1 MHLTCTN
8 QSKEVCDAG
17 LAGAKEAGI
26 CNIVA
31 LRGDPPKGQD
41 KWEVTEG
48 GFACA
53 LDLVKY
59 MRTNYGD
66 YFSIQAP
73 LPPADAQRTA
83 PRRAGT
89 PHHPSRRT
97 RIIPHRPHL
106 HPHPAPAPRAPRAG
120 SPSGLLP
127 LLTSS
132 LSPPPPFLHPLS
144 PPPLWL
150 CPRRLPATLRGTRT
164 ASPRRAASGRW
175 CTSQP
180 REG

>member
-41 KWEVTEG
+41 RWEVTEG

-59 MRTNYGD
+59 MRANYGD
-66 YFSIQAP
+66 YFSIQVRRPRLSLYRQGRSGKPNTARSPPHSQPSSAP
-73 LPPADAQRTA
+73 FVPAAVQAVAANLSLGIPHVEPGRTRERLLAAGLPP
-83 PRRAGT
+83 
-89 PHHPSRRT
+89 S
-97 RIIPHRPHL
+97 
-106 HPHPAPAPRAPRAG
+106 
-120 SPSGLLP
+120 
-127 LLTSS
+127 
-132 LSPPPPFLHPLS
+132 
-144 PPPLWL
+144 
-150 CPRRLPATLRGTRT
+150 
-164 ASPRRAASGRW
+164 
-175 CTSQP
+175 
-180 REG
+180 